1 MKAFQST
8 SLFSVEDAH
17 TLWDTTED
25 ENPLGRRPVIF
36 HPYILRDAYWYESGC
51 FRGNGWSSVPYRPL
65 MPP

>member
-36 HPYILRDAYWYESGC
+36 HPYILRGAYWYESGC
-51 FRGNGWSSVPYRPL
+51 FRGNG
-65 MPP
+65 